1 MAEDAKFSLSEE
13 AIPELET
20 FFSEAVNGAAQ
31 SVLKVFQE
39 LQEINSIARYQI
51 VINKTSE
58 FAEHYSCDFST
69 EVFSLFDKWSD
80 EGESVH
86 QFILDLEAGQDDG
99 DESVQAAYDLENA
112 MRQSI
117 QEAFAQEPELYQGS
131 DLVDLSG
138 YGGKEKLFTDINDI
152 LENFDKE
159 MEEAI
164 DNADST
170 SNDKGEDNQ
179 IYVNIGGILSSILSA
194 YKSFFESF
202 KEGMNENLSEHVS
215 ANNDSAMSTIESGKE
230 QLKGTAENAGEI
242 LKEIS
247 SLFQL

>member
-13 AIPELET
+13 ALPELEA
-20 FFSEAVNGAAQ
+20 FFSEAINEATQ
-31 SVLKVFQE
+31 SVLKVFQD
-39 LQEINSIARYQI
+39 LQEINQAARYQI
-51 VINKTSE
+51 VINKTAE
-58 FAEHYSCDFST
+58 FAGLYSSDFSA
-69 EVFSLFDKWSD
+69 EVFSLFDQWCD

-86 QFILDLEAGQDDG
+86 QFVLDLEAAQDDG
-99 DESVQAAYDLENA
+99 DESVQAAYDLEGA

-117 QEAFAQEPELYQGS
+117 QDAFSQEPELYQGS

-138 YGGKEKLFTDINDI
+138 YGGKEKLFNDI
-152 LENFDKE
+152 DEILQNFDKE
-159 MEEAI
+159 MDDAI

-179 IYVNIGGILSSILSA
+179 IYINIGGVLSSILSA

-215 ANNDSAMSTIESGKE
+215 TNNDTAMSTIETDKE
-230 QLKGTAENAGEI
+230 QLKGTAENAGEM